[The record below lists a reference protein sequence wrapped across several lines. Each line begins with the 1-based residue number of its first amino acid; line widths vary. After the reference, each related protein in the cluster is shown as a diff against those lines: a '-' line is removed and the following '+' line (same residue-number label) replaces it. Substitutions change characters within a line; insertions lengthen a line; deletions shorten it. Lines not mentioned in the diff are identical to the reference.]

1 MKLLHKPDFL
11 IIGAGI
17 IGLTIALQLRKQFLD
32 SIIIIIEKEKKLGM
46 HASGRNSGVL
56 HAGFYYSADSLKA
69 KLCRDGNAFWR
80 SYCLEKKLKINQCG
94 KLVVARNKG
103 ELNGLDELYRR
114 GQTNS
119 IILEKITENEAK
131 KIEPNIY
138 TYENALFSPTT
149 CTIDPIEILNSISQ
163 EVLNQNIKII
173 YKNKFLKKKNNI
185 IYSEQGNYDPGY
197 LINAA
202 GLYADT
208 IARSYDF
215 SQDYRILPFKGLYLL
230 ERSNSLKL
238 KTNVYPVPDL
248 ENPFLGVHF
257 TVTANNETVIGP
269 TAIPA
274 LWRENYNT
282 CNNFNLNEF
291 LEILFLESSLFI
303 NSNFDFRRLALKE
316 ITKYSKKKLAKLA
329 GTLLANKNLDN
340 FTSWGRTGIRAQLI
354 NVKTKKLEMDFIYEG
369 DKKSFH
375 ILNAVSPAFT
385 CAEPFS
391 KLVVKN
397 IKSNL
402 G

>member
-1 MKLLHKPDFL
+1 MKLFNKPDFL

-17 IGLTIALQLRKQFLD
+17 IGLSIALQLRKQFLD
-32 SIIIIIEKEKKLGM
+32 SKIIIIEKEKKPGM

-80 SYCLEKKLKINQCG
+80 SYCLEKRIKINQCG
-94 KLVVARNKG
+94 KLVVARNKD

-114 GQTNS
+114 GQNNS
-119 IILEKITENEAK
+119 VKLEKITANEAK
-131 KIEPNIY
+131 KIEPNVY
-138 TYENALFSPTT
+138 TYEKALFSPTT
-149 CTIDPIEILNSISQ
+149 CTVDPVEILNSISQ
-163 EVLNQNIKII
+163 EVINQNIKII
-173 YKNKFLKKKNNI
+173 YKNKFLKKKNNT
-185 IYSEQGNYDPGY
+185 IYTEQGNYEPGY

-208 IARSYDF
+208 IARNYGF

-257 TVTANNETVIGP
+257 TVTVNNETVIGP

-274 LWRENYNT
+274 FWRENYVGLD
-282 CNNFNLNEF
+282 NFNLKEF
-291 LEILFLESSLFI
+291 LEVISLESNLFI
-303 NSNFDFRRLALKE
+303 HNNYGFRNLALSE
-316 ITKYSKKKLAKLA
+316 IKKYSKNKLTKLA
-329 GTLLANKNLDN
+329 GSLLDNKNLDN
-340 FTSWGRTGIRAQLI
+340 FTSWGKTGIRAQLI
-354 NVKTKKLEMDFIYEG
+354 DVKTKKLEMDFKFEG
-369 DKKSFH
+369 DEKSFH
-375 ILNAVSPAFT
+375 VLNAVSPAFT

-391 KLVVKN
+391 KLIVKN
-397 IKSNL
+397 IKSKLN
-402 G
+402 